1 MEQLGT
7 YSNVGTLVMLVA
19 LVAYKFLKHSS
30 CKSKCLGQENSL
42 NIDLSAP
49 ASETRSPGD
58 SLSAKLDEKLMSV
71 SPPSSPSSPRHSPRP
86 RIYV

>member
-19 LVAYKFLKHSS
+19 LVVYKFLKHSS
-30 CKSKCLGQENSL
+30 CKSRCLGQENSIK
-42 NIDLSAP
+42 IDLSAP
-49 ASETRSPGD
+49 ASET
-58 SLSAKLDEKLMSV
+58 KLDEKLMSI
-71 SPPSSPSSPRHSPRP
+71 SPPSSPPSPRHSPRP

>member
-19 LVAYKFLKHSS
+19 LVVYKFLKHSS
-30 CKSKCLGQENSL
+30 CKSKCFGQENSIK
-42 NIDLSAP
+42 IDLSAS
-49 ASETRSPGD
+49 ASEN
-58 SLSAKLDEKLMSV
+58 KLDETFKI
-71 SPPSSPSSPRHSPRP
+71 SPPESPRHSPRP

>member
-19 LVAYKFLKHSS
+19 LVLYKFLKHSS
-30 CKSKCLGQENSL
+30 CKSKCLGQENSIK
-42 NIDLSAP
+42 IDLSA
-49 ASETRSPGD
+49 SESEN
-58 SLSAKLDEKLMSV
+58 KLDETFNV
-71 SPPSSPSSPRHSPRP
+71 SPPSPRHSPRP